1 MTWPFENDTSAIVK
15 KLARKSVQADKR
27 KNLFC
32 IIAITV
38 AVAMIMMALLT
49 VQNVVHQ
56 NQSEVSGLHQGIFF
70 DIPTSDKETI
80 SNADGVKKVGLS
92 CNIKTVNDD
101 NKKFTVLYYDSTM
114 FELIE
119 NFEGQYPEKE
129 NEIAIADTFLKKQN
143 LPVQLGTNIL
153 LNMDGREAEYTITGI
168 FHDTDENAVNYPVF
182 VSLAKCIELRG
193 TDLLNAY
200 VWLEDAENLTKDEAE
215 ELLAQIA
222 NETSVSSWT
231 ISGYYDYINDNI
243 SFSNFL
249 VYGFI
254 AGILF
259 LAAALVIYSIFYISV
274 VQKAAQYGQLRTV
287 GASKKQIYKVVLK
300 EGGSLALPGILFGCL
315 VGTLI
320 SYILQPSGWTIQ
332 AFILSGLGA
341 ILFGFL
347 LVYISVRKP
356 AKIAAATS
364 PIAALKSQAAGASYR
379 QHERHRITPAYLAKI
394 NFLRNRKKSILTI
407 SSLGLCGIIFFLA
420 ASYQSSFSAESM
432 ARYWDFRYG
441 DFKITVDLED
451 STSDLDTV
459 LRKEYFQD
467 YRVQLENMDGVDNV
481 YTYSALP
488 IQFSTAGDVV
498 SDNGIL
504 LGYNEKDVFDLNN
517 AVLSGEI
524 TEETELII
532 SDPDRVYD
540 AYHWRPQVGES
551 VSIQFEDYSGNLVS
565 KEFTIGALTSSADG
579 MGGYIFRMPEQ
590 TLKALAGYDCT
601 YALEIQEYP
610 EMYDFVESALEQM
623 LIGNPDLYLYTIDDA
638 IRSHQADNAAG
649 FTLAYA
655 VALILGVFAVINQ
668 LNLTITNLLS
678 RKQEMGILKSI
689 GMTNSQLKQSFMIE
703 GLYTTTLAILITCIV
718 GIPGGYI
725 IGVFLKNAGMS
736 SGFSFPTIAFVS
748 FLVIM
753 VAFESIVTLLLI
765 NSWKKQSIIEQMRT
779 ME

>member
-1 MTWPFENDTSAIVK
+1 M
-15 KLARKSVQADKR
+15 
-27 KNLFC
+27 
-32 IIAITV
+32 
-38 AVAMIMMALLT
+38 
-49 VQNVVHQ
+49 
-56 NQSEVSGLHQGIFF
+56 
-70 DIPTSDKETI
+70 
-80 SNADGVKKVGLS
+80 
-92 CNIKTVNDD
+92 
-101 NKKFTVLYYDSTM
+101 
-114 FELIE
+114 
-119 NFEGQYPEKE
+119 
-129 NEIAIADTFLKKQN
+129 
-143 LPVQLGTNIL
+143 
-153 LNMDGREAEYTITGI
+153 
-168 FHDTDENAVNYPVF
+168 
-182 VSLAKCIELRG
+182 
-193 TDLLNAY
+193 
-200 VWLEDAENLTKDEAE
+200 
-215 ELLAQIA
+215 
-222 NETSVSSWT
+222 
-231 ISGYYDYINDNI
+231 
-243 SFSNFL
+243 
-249 VYGFI
+249 
-254 AGILF
+254 
-259 LAAALVIYSIFYISV
+259 
-274 VQKAAQYGQLRTV
+274 
-287 GASKKQIYKVVLK
+287 
-300 EGGSLALPGILFGCL
+300 
-315 VGTLI
+315 
-320 SYILQPSGWTIQ
+320 
-332 AFILSGLGA
+332 
-341 ILFGFL
+341 
-347 LVYISVRKP
+347 RKP

-504 LGYNEKDVFDLNN
+504 LGYNEKDVFDFNN

-540 AYHWRPQVGES
+540 IYHWRPQVGES